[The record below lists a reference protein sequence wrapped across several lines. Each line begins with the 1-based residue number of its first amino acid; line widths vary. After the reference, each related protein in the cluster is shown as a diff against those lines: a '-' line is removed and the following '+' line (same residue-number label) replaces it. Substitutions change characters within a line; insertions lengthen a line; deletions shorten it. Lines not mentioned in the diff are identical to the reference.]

1 MKYFFLIAAFNA
13 IFFALQLLPKKGKQL
28 HDRILIFWLIY
39 LGLATTVYAFSEH
52 DFFVKNQLLFNGLIA
67 SFMLNGPFMYLYIS
81 ALVIKNNGFNLVKY
95 SHFIPFFLFIAYL
108 FLSSFYPNYART
120 IRLDHVSHEGEPPI
134 LFVVFLLL
142 TAISGPL
149 YILLSYQ
156 LFRKLD
162 INIFTNL
169 SYSKEIDLEWLR
181 ILVYSF
187 GVIWTAL
194 IIITTIHHV
203 FNLFSMFFCTDGLFL
218 SLSIFLILIG
228 YFGLRQKNIFMNH
241 PDLNPEIVSKAKSKY
256 AGSSL
261 KEGERL
267 QYLNN
272 LKDYM
277 NLQKPYLDETVS
289 LTKLANALNIPVHH
303 LSQIINEEFGL
314 NFFDFINHYRV
325 EEVKAKM
332 LDPKFANF
340 SLLGIAFECGFN
352 SKSSF
357 NRVFKKITGLTPS
370 KFKDQITKV

>member
-1 MKYFFLIAAFNA
+1 MKYIFLIAAFNA

-39 LGLATTVYAFSEH
+39 LGVTTTLYAFSER
-52 DFFVKNQLLFNGLIA
+52 DFFVRNQLLFNGLIA
-67 SFMLNGPFMYLYIS
+67 GFMLNGPFMYLYIS
-81 ALVIKNNGFNLVKY
+81 VLAIKNNSFNLSKY
-95 SHFIPFFLFIAYL
+95 IHFIPFFLFILYL
-108 FLSSFYPNYART
+108 IISGFYPDYAST
-120 IRLDHVSHEGEPPI
+120 IRLDHVSHKGEPPF

-142 TAISGPL
+142 TAISGPF
-149 YILLSYQ
+149 YIFLSYR

-187 GVIWTAL
+187 GVVWTAL

-203 FNLFSMFFCTDGLFL
+203 FNMFSMFFCTDGLFL
-218 SLSIFLILIG
+218 SLSVFVILIG

-241 PDLNPEIVSKAKSKY
+241 PDLNPEIVIEAKSKY

-261 KEGERL
+261 KEVERL
-267 QYLNN
+267 QHLNN

-277 NLQKPYLDETVS
+277 ERQKPYLDETLS
-289 LTKLANALNIPVHH
+289 LTKLAKSLDIPVHH
-303 LSQIINEEFGL
+303 LSQIINEEFAL
-314 NFFDFINHYRV
+314 NFFDFINQYRV
-325 EEVKAKM
+325 EEVKTKM
-332 LDPKFANF
+332 ADPKFSNF
-340 SLLGIAFECGFN
+340 SLLGLAFECGFN

-370 KFKDQITKV
+370 KFKDQNTMA